1 MTFFST
7 LSDTS
12 YKQEKHIKGHD
23 EEEGRKKSENRV
35 GKDGVGKKLQA
46 PETSEAMNTENSTE
60 ALRERTWKKRTEVRV
75 RGEPSTLHNMVAKYN
90 MVSDLLSPI
99 GHEASSESENDIRLT
114 ALRGLFLRENLRRK
128 NLKVVLHSF
137 LLHQIPSIL
146 LDKKRERDAQKRRI
160 RENAKILL
168 IHLFD
173 ESSSDFHISIS
184 SCHNQSEIYRSH
196 YHK

>member
-12 YKQEKHIKGHD
+12 YKQEKHIKGYD
-23 EEEGRKKSENRV
+23 GEEGRKKLENRV

-60 ALRERTWKKRTEVRV
+60 ALRERIWKKRTEERV

-137 LLHQIPSIL
+137 LLNQIPSIL
-146 LDKKRERDAQKRRI
+146 LDK
-160 RENAKILL
+160 
-168 IHLFD
+168 
-173 ESSSDFHISIS
+173 
-184 SCHNQSEIYRSH
+184 
-196 YHK
+196 